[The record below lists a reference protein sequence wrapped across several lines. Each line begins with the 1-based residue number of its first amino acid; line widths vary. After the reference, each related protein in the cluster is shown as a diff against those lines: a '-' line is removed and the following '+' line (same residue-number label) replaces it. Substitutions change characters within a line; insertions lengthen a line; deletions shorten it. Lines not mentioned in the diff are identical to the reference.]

1 MVSGQNDGSASMR
14 SLHTMDIRYD
24 IAVQTESSGIDLY
37 AFAADYVHE
46 CFREGCSAVRAQ
58 YPDGAIEYVASNRYD
73 RPLRWERRTVDGV
86 TEVMCTDV
94 VLREFAPD
102 VDVRDA
108 TAEDFEQ
115 RAANRDDKS
124 VPR

>member
-1 MVSGQNDGSASMR
+1 MR
-14 SLHTMDIRYD
+14 SLHTMDIRYNV
-24 IAVQTESSGIDLY
+24 AVQTESSGIDLY
-37 AFAADYVHE
+37 AFAVEYVHE
-46 CFREGCSAVRAQ
+46 CFRDGCTAVRAQ
-58 YPDGAIEYVASNRYD
+58 YPDGDIEYVASNRYD

-86 TEVMCTDV
+86 TEVICTDV
-94 VLREFAPD
+94 LLRESAPD

-115 RAANRDDKS
+115 QAANGDDKS